1 MPQISHASQDVPRD
15 LVTCLEPSR
24 PCWHWGLF
32 VAAPSWRNIQDEL
45 TGLWENPLRP
55 SISQEDARR
64 GPKNIKNS
72 MIESVQKPTTG
83 THCTDIG
90 QVALLAV
97 TKKTITHTGPYL
109 LSSSKPANRPQH
121 ANGSK
126 GQSGEKSISTQ
137 SHERS

>member
-1 MPQISHASQDVPRD
+1 M
-15 LVTCLEPSR
+15 
-24 PCWHWGLF
+24 
-32 VAAPSWRNIQDEL
+32 
-45 TGLWENPLRP
+45 RP
-55 SISQEDARR
+55 SSSEDARR
-64 GPKNIKNS
+64 GSKNIKNS

-97 TKKTITHTGPYL
+97 TKKTISHTGPYL

-126 GQSGEKSISTQ
+126 GQSGEKIDLNPITRKIMKGTFLHRAPCFNGPIAQPRKLSTWQ
-137 SHERS
+137 QREQRIPKSKAWQNV